1 MFHHLCAPIRNKW
14 KPLLVDTGIER
25 VLLSRNFQCGSDFM
39 VIHKRE
45 GKYFAL
51 KLNSFFIS
59 FSLILHFSVAHIP
72 AFWDTQY
79 MSHLFSNFSQS
90 WRSRMLSIQS
100 PHNPSIW
107 ACNSMLL
114 SQFWKPSIHF
124 TCNSLL
130 LGISVFA
137 WSFYI
142 AHLSITLISNSVNVL
157 HLHGRLWKDKLSL
170 YNLSQLIRIRRWPI
184 LKKLR

>member
-14 KPLLVDTGIER
+14 KPLLVDTGIGR
-25 VLLSRNFQCGSDFM
+25 VLLSRNFLCGSDFT

-51 KLNSFFIS
+51 KMNSFFIS
-59 FSLILHFSVAHIP
+59 FILIPHFSVAHIP
-72 AFWDTQY
+72 AFWATKY
-79 MSHLFSNFSQS
+79 TTHLFSNFSQAWGS
-90 WRSRMLSIQS
+90 MMLSTQS

-107 ACNSMLL
+107 ACNCMLL
-114 SQFWKPSIHF
+114 SLFWKPSIHF

-130 LGISVFA
+130 PGISVFA
-137 WSFYI
+137 RSFYI
-142 AHLSITLISNSVNVL
+142 PHLSITLISNSVNVL
-157 HLHGRLWKDKLSL
+157 HLHGRLWEDKPSL
-170 YNLSQLIRIRRWPI
+170 YNLSQLIRMRRWPI